1 VTDLHEILWIEEAAF
16 NAWPDLQRIYYD
28 GWLLRFSQGYTKRA
42 NSVNPLGPGA
52 LPVEQKID
60 FCEQLYRQEGLP
72 PIFRLTPLT
81 PAELDPALAGR
92 GYQKIHLTRVMR
104 LPLQHWQMPAGVE
117 ASCRELALEPW
128 LGVHAQV
135 SRSLLA
141 RQPGHAEIL
150 RGILPPRL
158 TAALEISGQWLACG
172 MGVLERGLFGLFEIV
187 THPDFRNQGHATRLI
202 GGMLAWAQARGAKWS
217 YLQVLAENA
226 PARRLY
232 EKLGFVD
239 FYEYWYRV
247 PPDF

>member
-1 VTDLHEILWIEEAAF
+1 MTNPRQIQWIEEAAF
-16 NAWPDLQRIYYD
+16 NAWPDLQRLYYD
-28 GWLLRFSQGYTKRA
+28 GWLLRFAQGYTKRA
-42 NSVNPLGPGA
+42 NSVNPLAPAA
-52 LPVEQKID
+52 LAVAQKID
-60 FCEQLYRQEGLP
+60 YCERIYRQEGLP
-72 PIFRLTPLT
+72 PIFRLTPLA

-92 GYQKIHLTRVMR
+92 GYLKIHPTRVMTR
-104 LPLQHWQMPAGVE
+104 PLPGWQPPVAAGDLF
-117 ASCRELALEPW
+117 RELALEPW

-150 RGILPPRL
+150 RGILPARL

-172 MGVLERGLFGLFEIV
+172 LGVLERSLFGLFEIV
-187 THPDFRNQGHATRLI
+187 THPDFRNQGFATRLI
-202 GGMLAWAQARGAKWS
+202 GGMLAWAQSEGAETA